1 MNRSHAS
8 RQAVRVARRGFSLV
22 EFLVALVI
30 SGTLLAACVT
40 ALDASFKSYEST
52 TEQASQHMVSR
63 LVVNRLLSVIRTG
76 EQFGPYPAN
85 PILNPEIETNSIE
98 FVSVIDPDRDLR
110 QIWSIN
116 REAVAGE
123 QGPFRL
129 AATVE
134 VWEGDEQLSVSTEP
148 LLWNV
153 QDCSFT
159 LEYDVGPRLRRATID
174 LMLARDTQQGD
185 SVRGLIEIP
194 VTRLVASVSPR
205 RLD

>member
-1 MNRSHAS
+1 MMRPL
-8 RQAVRVARRGFSLV
+8 RRARRAARRAFSLV

-30 SGTLLAACVT
+30 SGTLLAACVS

-52 TEQASQHMVSR
+52 TEQASQQMVAR

-76 EQFGPYPAN
+76 EQFGPYPVN
-85 PILNPEIETNSIE
+85 PILTPEITTNSIE
-98 FVSVIDPDRDLR
+98 FVSVINPDTNTR
-110 QIWSIN
+110 QVWSIA
-116 REAVAGE
+116 REPVEGPE
-123 QGPFRL
+123 GPFRL

-134 VWEGDEQLSVSTEP
+134 VWQGDTQLKVSTEP

-153 QDCSFT
+153 QECRFT

-174 LMLARDTQQGD
+174 LTIARDVTQQD
-185 SVRGLIEIP
+185 AVRGLIEIP

>member
-1 MNRSHAS
+1 MMP
-8 RQAVRVARRGFSLV
+8 AVTRPARRAFSMV

-30 SGTLLAACVT
+30 SGTLLAACVS

-52 TEQASQHMVSR
+52 TEQASQQMVAR

-76 EQFGPYPAN
+76 EEFGPYPAN
-85 PILNPEIETNSIE
+85 PILNPEITSNSIE
-98 FVSVIDPDRDLR
+98 FVSVLNPDTNLR
-110 QIWSIN
+110 QIWSIT
-116 REAVAGE
+116 REEVEGE
-123 QGPFRL
+123 QGPFLL

-134 VWEGDEQLSVSTEP
+134 VWEGDTQLRVSTEP
-148 LLWNV
+148 LLWNI
-153 QDCSFT
+153 QECEFR

-174 LMLARDTQQGD
+174 LTVARDQTQSD

-205 RLD
+205 RLDE